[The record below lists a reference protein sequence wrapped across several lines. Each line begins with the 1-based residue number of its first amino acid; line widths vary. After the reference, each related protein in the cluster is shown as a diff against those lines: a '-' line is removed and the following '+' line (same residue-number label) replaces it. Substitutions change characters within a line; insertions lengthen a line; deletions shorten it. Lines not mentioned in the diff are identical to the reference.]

1 MIVREGEEEEMVGVG
16 HKMSVLLRHLG
27 KSVAEASSNG
37 GGYDSPRLSRW
48 QQSYLTSRTTS
59 ELVQSLR
66 ALTVWALARHINPPA
81 RTASTKE
88 HASFTTDP

>member
-16 HKMSVLLRHLG
+16 HKMSVLLRPLG

-37 GGYDSPRLSRW
+37 GGYL
-48 QQSYLTSRTTS
+48 RTTS

-66 ALTVWALARHINPPA
+66 ALTVWALARHINPPSPHGKHE
-81 RTASTKE
+81 RTRKLY
-88 HASFTTDP
+88 HRP